1 MIYCPECN
9 KELQESETTVKDVVE
24 SYPVKGTPTTI
35 TANVRFC
42 NYCGTD
48 IFDEE
53 LDSDNLIR
61 AFAKYKETHGIQNL

>member
-9 KELQESETTVKDVVE
+9 KELQESETTVKEVVE

-35 TANVRFC
+35 ITNVRFC

-48 IFDEE
+48 VFDEE
-53 LDSDNLIR
+53 LDSDSLIR